1 MARLDTQTLVSALIR
16 RVNAAGGFATVLH
29 KGDPTGGMILV
40 QLLDR
45 GRFGTVMERMTD
57 LSGHQTL
64 VACGPKQPS
73 QDTEISDY
81 ISKRKRSDPD
91 LWLIEL
97 DVADGERFA
106 AETLCSS

>member
-1 MARLDTQTLVSALIR
+1 MARLDTQTLVNALIR

-29 KGDPTGGMILV
+29 RGDPTGGMILV

-45 GRFGTVMERMTD
+45 GRFGTVLERMTD
-57 LSGHQTL
+57 LEGRQTL
-64 VACGPKQPS
+64 VRCGPKELS